1 MANNLYAAA
10 SSAGSSLGSYESK
23 LTEASSFESKRRF
36 NQSKFELRQ
45 KKSDDMLGN
54 IGDVLSISSKL
65 YGTYEDTMSDVET
78 LEGKYGKMENLTDKK
93 GLEGL
98 FEKGTKVVSL
108 MSGTGEHKFGD
119 TTIKGRDLHTKAS
132 HIRGAEAYENIGNK
146 YEEKTMRQEVNDN
159 IKSYNNNQL
168 SPLQPQSP
176 ELSATSPKNNWMTAS
191 GGLTAEANKQLY
203 EQDPSMKGKPLEVR
217 VSRYKELLGNQS
229 VGTSLYGNLGGILSS
244 NSSSLGSSP
253 GGYIK

>member
-23 LTEASSFESKRRF
+23 LTEASSFESKRKF
-36 NQSKFELRQ
+36 NQSQFELRQ

-78 LEGKYGKMENLTDKK
+78 LEGKYGKMEDLTDKK

-119 TTIKGRDLHTKAS
+119 TTIKGRDLHTKSS

-146 YEEKTMRQEVNDN
+146 YEERTMRQEVNDN

-168 SPLQPQSP
+168 SPLAPQNSETP
-176 ELSATSPKNNWMTAS
+176 VYGNFGGILSSEASSSTSPKNNWMTSS
-191 GGLTAEANKQLY
+191 GGLTAEANTELFK
-203 EQDPSMKGKPLEVR
+203 QDPSMKGK
-217 VSRYKELLGNQS
+217 SREERKKRYEELFVYKG
-229 VGTSLYGNLGGILSS
+229 VGP
-244 NSSSLGSSP
+244 SP
-253 GGYIK
+253 SG